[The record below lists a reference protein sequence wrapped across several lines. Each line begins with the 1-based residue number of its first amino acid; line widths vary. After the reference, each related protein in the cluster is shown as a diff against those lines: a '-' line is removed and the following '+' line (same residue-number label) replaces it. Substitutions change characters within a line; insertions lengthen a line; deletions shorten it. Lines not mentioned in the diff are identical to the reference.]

1 MTKVFKWLVI
11 ALVALVGLLVAL
23 VAALMLLI
31 DPNDYRDDISRIV
44 YENTG
49 QELVI
54 EGDITLSFFP
64 WLGLDLGR
72 TRLENRE
79 GFGDQPFVQIES
91 AGVAVRLLP
100 LFRREVVMDVVRLDG
115 LLVHLIVNEQGEA
128 NWDLDLPES
137 EDEVVTEAPRDEAPV
152 PERDE
157 DRSPPI
163 QVGRLGGIEA
173 TNMRVI
179 YEDRQQGTRQELGPV
194 NVYIGELDLDSDVP
208 VDADWIATLDADT
221 RMEGGLSA
229 KVRVNPA
236 FNHVLL
242 DLDRLEIELFAE
254 GLPPSGLRARTHA
267 MVEMDLETDTA
278 TVSELSLDAAG
289 LRLLAEAS
297 VTQLTAD
304 PRITGR
310 FEIPETDLRDVL
322 RRLEQEVPETADEEV
337 LKRFTA
343 SGRFNVADDAAEVD
357 ELQIVL
363 DDTTLAG
370 ILSVRDFT
378 NPMIGFDI
386 EGDSLNADR
395 YLPPPSDEDDAPATE
410 PGDDETAEAE
420 PAEIPVELLREL
432 RLNGSFRLAELTIME
447 LLLEDLHFTVQADN
461 GQLRVHPVGV
471 DLYGGEYRGDIR
483 VDARGEE
490 AIVRVDERITGVQ
503 AQQVVQQLMGSDLL
517 MGVSNVTINAEARG
531 REVDDI
537 LRTLAGQAEFSFRD
551 GAVQGLNLA
560 HMVRSATARLQ
571 GQRPP
576 AEDDV
581 PRTDFTEMVG
591 RIVFEGGKI
600 RNESLN
606 AQSPLFR
613 VSGGGEVD
621 MLEQT
626 LDYRLTVNLVGTLE
640 GQDGQSLDNL
650 RRLPIPLRF
659 RGDLFSPSISLDL
672 QSALTDQQRQRLRE
686 EEERLRERAA
696 EEEQRLRDRAA
707 EEEERAR
714 ERVEEERERLQ
725 QEAEQRA
732 RDELRRR
739 LSR

>member
-1 MTKVFKWLVI
+1 MAKVFKWLVI
-11 ALVALVGLLVAL
+11 ALVALVGMLVAL
-23 VAALMLLI
+23 VVAVMLLI
-31 DPNDYRDDISRIV
+31 DPNDYRDDISRLV

-54 EGDITLSFFP
+54 EGDIRLSFFP

-91 AGVAVRLLP
+91 AGVAVRVLP

-137 EDEVVTEAPRDEAPV
+137 EEEVVTEPPAEER
-152 PERDE
+152 PEQDR

-163 QVGRLGGIEA
+163 QVGRLGGVEV

-179 YEDRQQGTRQELGPV
+179 YEDRQQGGRQELGPV
-194 NVYIGELDLDSDVP
+194 NVYVGELDIDRDVP
-208 VDADWIATLDADT
+208 VDADWVAILDDDL

-229 KVRVNPA
+229 KVRVNAA
-236 FNHVLL
+236 FNQVLL
-242 DLDRLEIELFAE
+242 DLNRLEMELFGE
-254 GLPPSGLRARTHA
+254 GLPSSGLRTRLDAL
-267 MVEMDLETDTA
+267 VEMDLEADTA
-278 TVSELSLDAAG
+278 SVTELSLNAAG

-297 VTQLTAD
+297 ISQLTGD
-304 PRITGR
+304 PRIAGR
-310 FEIPETDLRDVL
+310 FEIPETDLREVL
-322 RRLEQEVPETADEEV
+322 ENLEQEVPETADEDV

-343 SGRFNVADDAAEVD
+343 SGRFAVADDAAEVE

-370 ILSVRDFT
+370 TVSVREFA
-378 NPMIGFDI
+378 NPMIGFNID
-386 EGDSLNADR
+386 GDSLNADR
-395 YLPPPSDEDDAPATE
+395 YLPPPSDDDEGEAGPA
-410 PGDDETAEAE
+410 GDETAEDE
-420 PAEIPVELLREL
+420 PVEIPVELLRDL
-432 RLNGSFRLAELTIME
+432 RLDGSFRLGELTIME

-461 GQLRVHPVGV
+461 GQLRLHPVGV

-490 AIVRVDERITGVQ
+490 AIVRVNERITGVQ
-503 AQQVVQQLMGSDLL
+503 ARQIVQQLMGSDLL
-517 MGVSNVTINAEARG
+517 MGTGNVTVDAQAQG
-531 REVDDI
+531 RYLDDV
-537 LRTLAGQAEFSFRD
+537 LRTLAGEADFSFRD

-560 HMVRSATARLQ
+560 HMMRSATSRLQ

-576 AEDDV
+576 SEEDV

-626 LDYRLTVNLVGTLE
+626 VDYRLTVNLVGTLE

-672 QSALTDQQRQRLRE
+672 QAALTDQQRERLRE
-686 EEERLRERAA
+686 EEQQLRERAA

-707 EEEERAR
+707 EEEDRAR

>member
-1 MTKVFKWLVI
+1 MAKVFKWLVI
-11 ALVALVGLLVAL
+11 ALVALVGMLVAL
-23 VAALMLLI
+23 VVAVMLLI
-31 DPNDYRDDISRIV
+31 DPNDYRDDISRLV

-54 EGDITLSFFP
+54 EGDIRLSFFP

-91 AGVAVRLLP
+91 AGVAVRVLP

-128 NWDLDLPES
+128 NWDLELPES
-137 EDEVVTEAPRDEAPV
+137 EEEVVTEPPAEER
-152 PERDE
+152 PEQDR

-163 QVGRLGGIEA
+163 QVGRLGGVEV

-179 YEDRQQGTRQELGPV
+179 YEDRQQGGRQELGPV
-194 NVYIGELDLDSDVP
+194 NVYVGELDIDRDVP
-208 VDADWIATLDADT
+208 VDADWVAILDDDL

-229 KVRVNPA
+229 KVRVNAA
-236 FNHVLL
+236 FNQVLL
-242 DLDRLEIELFAE
+242 DLNRLEMELFGE
-254 GLPPSGLRARTHA
+254 GLPSSGLRTRLDAL
-267 MVEMDLETDTA
+267 VEMDLEADTA
-278 TVSELSLDAAG
+278 SVTELSLNAAG

-297 VTQLTAD
+297 ISQLTGD
-304 PRITGR
+304 PRIAGR
-310 FEIPETDLRDVL
+310 FEIPETDLREVL
-322 RRLEQEVPETADEEV
+322 ENLEQEVPETADEDV

-343 SGRFNVADDAAEVD
+343 SGRFAVADDAAEVE

-370 ILSVRDFT
+370 TVSVREFA
-378 NPMIGFDI
+378 NPMIGFNID
-386 EGDSLNADR
+386 GDSLNADR
-395 YLPPPSDEDDAPATE
+395 YLPPPSDDDEGEAGPA
-410 PGDDETAEAE
+410 GDETAEDE
-420 PAEIPVELLREL
+420 PVEIPVELLRDL
-432 RLNGSFRLAELTIME
+432 RLDGSFRLGELTIME

-461 GQLRVHPVGV
+461 GQLRLHPVGV

-490 AIVRVDERITGVQ
+490 AIVRVNERITGVQ
-503 AQQVVQQLMGSDLL
+503 ARQIVQQLMGSDLL
-517 MGVSNVTINAEARG
+517 MGTGNVTVDAQAQG
-531 REVDDI
+531 RYLDDV
-537 LRTLAGQAEFSFRD
+537 LRTLAGEADFSFRD

-560 HMVRSATARLQ
+560 HMMRSATSRLQ

-576 AEDDV
+576 SEEDV

-626 LDYRLTVNLVGTLE
+626 VDYRLTVNLVGTLE

-672 QSALTDQQRQRLRE
+672 QAALTDQQRERLRE
-686 EEERLRERAA
+686 EEQQLRERAA

-707 EEEERAR
+707 EEEDRAR